1 MNMGVTQYKPYEV
14 VKKPVENKIIYC
26 VNKTPYRNT
35 EYLMTIFDLKD
46 VFFPYISLEVCRR
59 VLNAL
64 DINLFIGNS
73 LQYQALQEAGR
84 TNVDKMPMIQVT
96 DVMTY
101 MPQLQYMIRSSNLNQ
116 ESQANKRA
124 RIS

>member
-1 MNMGVTQYKPYEV
+1 M
-14 VKKPVENKIIYC
+14 
-26 VNKTPYRNT
+26 
-35 EYLMTIFDLKD
+35 
-46 VFFPYISLEVCRR
+46 
-59 VLNAL
+59 
-64 DINLFIGNS
+64 
-73 LQYQALQEAGR
+73 QYQALQEAGR